1 VETPGGFLVFDGI
14 SSRHIFRNMET
25 AKLFTNG
32 RNQAV
37 RIPKRYRFGGERVIL
52 KKHGR
57 GLLLIPEEDPW
68 EGMFDVMGQFPD
80 DYMEEGRKQGEFEE
94 RDSM

>member
-1 VETPGGFLVFDGI
+1 MLVAYLL
-14 SSRHIFRNMET
+14 NMET

-37 RIPKRYRFGGERVIL
+37 RIPKRYRFNGERVIL

-57 GLLLIPEEDPW
+57 GLLIIPEEDPW
-68 EGMFDVMGQFPD
+68 AGMLEVMGQFPD
-80 DYMEEGRKQGEFEE
+80 DFMSGGRQQGEFDA
-94 RDSM
+94 RKSL

>member
-1 VETPGGFLVFDGI
+1 
-14 SSRHIFRNMET
+14 MET

-37 RIPKRYRFGGERVIL
+37 RIPKRYRFSGERVIL

-57 GLLLIPEEDPW
+57 GLLLIPEDDPW
-68 EGMFDVMGQFPD
+68 GGMLDAMGRFPED
-80 DYMEEGRKQGEFEE
+80 FMSDGRDQGEFEQ
-94 RDSM
+94 RDAL

>member
-1 VETPGGFLVFDGI
+1 
-14 SSRHIFRNMET
+14 MET

-37 RIPKRYRFGGERVIL
+37 RIPKRYQFAGERVIL

-68 EGMFDVMGQFPD
+68 AGLLDAMGQFPSN
-80 DYMEEGRKQGEFEE
+80 YMADGREQGEFEE
-94 RDSM
+94 REAL